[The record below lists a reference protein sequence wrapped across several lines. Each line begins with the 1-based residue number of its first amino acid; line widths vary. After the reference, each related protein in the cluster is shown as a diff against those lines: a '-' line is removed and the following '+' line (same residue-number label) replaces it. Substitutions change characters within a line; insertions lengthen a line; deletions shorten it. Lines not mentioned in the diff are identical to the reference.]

1 MRKSLKISLKAGE
14 RIYING
20 AVLSP
25 DRKVSIELLND
36 VTFLLEHHVM
46 KPEETST
53 PLRQLYFIVQ
63 TMIIDPLARDQ
74 ARAMC
79 GQMLR
84 DLLDSFSNET
94 IRSGLENVAGLIAK
108 DRSFEALREIRSLL
122 PVELKVLAHVDT
134 ATIDQRET
142 ANAGWDNDER
152 LDAGNA
158 DQAAT
163 A

>member
-1 MRKSLKISLKAGE
+1 MKKSLKISLKAGE

-63 TMIIDPLARDQ
+63 TMIIDPLARQQ

-79 GQMLR
+79 GQMLH
-84 DLLDSFSNET
+84 DLLASFRNET
-94 IRSGLENVAGLIAK
+94 IRSGLENVSGLIAK
-108 DRSFEALREIRSLL
+108 DKSFEALREIRSLL
-122 PVELKVLAHVDT
+122 PIELKVLAQVNT
-134 ATIDQRET
+134 ATIDQQET
-142 ANAGWDNDER
+142 ANAGWGNDEQH
-152 LDAGNA
+152 DTDNA
-158 DQAAT
+158 NQAAR